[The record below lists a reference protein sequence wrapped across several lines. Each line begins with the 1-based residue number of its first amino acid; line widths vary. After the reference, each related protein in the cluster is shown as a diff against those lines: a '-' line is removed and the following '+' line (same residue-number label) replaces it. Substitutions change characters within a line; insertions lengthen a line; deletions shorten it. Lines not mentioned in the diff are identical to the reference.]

1 MNGVNPVRAPLERR
15 LLAVKPALSKPSMNR
30 STAESVVL
38 FIQGAGQGAH
48 DEDRALA
55 EALQKDLGERLR
67 VVFPRLPGEADPD
80 NEAWK
85 QAIAAEA
92 RRAAATAVVA
102 HSAGAAITADMVAQ
116 GLYGKDLPPLRAV
129 FLLAPPFIGPGGWDF
144 EGFHFDHA
152 VSRQA
157 LAGMALQ
164 FYFGLADETV
174 PPSHAELYRQ
184 VFPDA
189 VFRSLPRCDH
199 QFSGHMSTVA
209 GDLRALVLGDA

>member
-1 MNGVNPVRAPLERR
+1 M
-15 LLAVKPALSKPSMNR
+15 SR
-30 STAESVVL
+30 STAVAVVL
-38 FIQGAGQGAH
+38 FVQGAGQGAH
-48 DEDRALA
+48 EEDHVLA
-55 EALQKDLGERLR
+55 EALQKELGERFL

-85 QAIAAEA
+85 QAIATEA
-92 RRAAATAVVA
+92 RSAGATAVVA
-102 HSAGAAITADMVAQ
+102 HSAGAAITADLLAQ
-116 GLYGKDLPPLRAV
+116 GLYGKTLPALRAL

-152 VSRQA
+152 VGRQA
-157 LAGMALQ
+157 LDGLALHL
-164 FYFGLADETV
+164 YFGLADETV

-199 QFSGHMSTVA
+199 QFSGQMSTVA
-209 GDLRALVLGDA
+209 RDLRALILGDA